1 MDGQA
6 QIQAAQI
13 LSRAADEAANVLW
26 AGLGADARDLSSRL
40 ELAQLLGR
48 AGKSGPAISQ
58 LQAIA
63 GHYAASGELLKA
75 LAVVQ
80 AIRALDPEHRE
91 TLEALADLYAIQQ
104 SIGLDG
110 AWLPSN
116 MAAALGKAGD
126 AAAPLDLRICAFFVP
141 GLFPSRGTA
150 PAAAAETMQLTQLH
164 QELPRAPIFSTLD
177 RDSFLALA
185 ECLRPRWVRLGEIV
199 ASAGD
204 AADTMFF
211 VVEGSLRI
219 GSDPAH
225 GALLE
230 PGNTFGE
237 KALMGDAPRSATV
250 TAATDGLLF
259 SLSRS
264 ALAALDA
271 GHPEVRI
278 AINDLFRER
287 LLANLLEVSPLFRS
301 VAPEAKRQLSSR
313 FGIRDL
319 GPGVPLLQQGRQ
331 GSGFFVLM
339 RGACE
344 VFHTG
349 PDGVK
354 HSYPAMKPGDVFG
367 EISLLFDS
375 PCTATVQSQSSCEV
389 LELLRQDFTELLMP
403 NAEVKGQIIALAQER
418 LNRTAAHSTDSNGE
432 VASSWIV

>member
-6 QIQAAQI
+6 QSRMAEIF
-13 LSRAADEAANVLW
+13 SRAADEAANSLQ
-26 AGLGADARDLSSRL
+26 AALGAGDMPARM
-40 ELAQLLGR
+40 ELAELLAR
-48 AGKSGPAISQ
+48 AGKPGPAISQ

-63 GHYAASGELLKA
+63 GHHATQGELLKA
-75 LAVVQ
+75 LAVAK
-80 AIRALDPEHRE
+80 AISALDPNHRE
-91 TLEALADLYAIQQ
+91 TLEALADLYAVQQ
-104 SIGLDG
+104 SIGPDG
-110 AWLPSN
+110 SWVPAS
-116 MAAALGKAGD
+116 MATAPGKASE
-126 AAAPLDLRICAFFVP
+126 APSPLDLRVCAFFVP
-141 GLFPSRGTA
+141 GLLAHAKTG
-150 PAAAAETMQLTQLH
+150 AAASAPEPHQLTRFDG
-164 QELPRAPIFSTLD
+164 EIPNAPIFSTLD
-177 RDSFLALA
+177 RDSFFALA
-185 ECLRPRWVRLGEIV
+185 ECLRPRWVRPREIV
-199 ASAGD
+199 AAAGD

-237 KALMGDAPRSATV
+237 KALMGEAPRSATV

-339 RGACE
+339 RGACD